1 MELSRPFGRLRW
13 PSGLSSR
20 LLLLTALFVVVAD
33 LFILAPALSSF
44 EERWLLDRIRRAEI
58 AAGAV
63 DVAPDNFVPDRLAER
78 LLTSAGVTAVA
89 IKEQGRR
96 RLVLAAPQMDSTPDF
111 TDLRRGRVLGW
122 IAAPWKTLFGAPDRT
137 IRAIAAPCCR
147 TAEFIEIVTP
157 AEPLKRDLWSYL
169 LRILALSVAISV
181 LAGGLIYAALAAFIV
196 RPMVRITASIE
207 RFRDDPEGAAPPPE
221 PTGRQ
226 DEIGRVEEELAQM
239 QDEVRQA
246 LRSRARLAA
255 LGEAVAKI
263 NHDLRNMLTSA
274 QMASDRLAGSG
285 DPAVAQAL
293 PRLERALD
301 RALGLTRDVLNYG
314 KSTESAPALRR
325 VGLRAAVDA
334 AGEDAGLAPGGV
346 ALESKIPKSLSV
358 EVDPEQL
365 HRILVNLMR
374 NARQAV
380 EAAERRGGAVRVTA
394 ERGPTSLVI
403 RVADDG
409 AGIPDK
415 IRGKLFQ
422 AFAGSGRAGGAGLG
436 LAISRELAQAHG
448 GDVTLVETGS
458 QGSVFELTLP
468 QKALPKAAR
477 PTAKKAAKP
486 KKASR

>member
-1 MELSRPFGRLRW
+1 MRLLQGLRW

-20 LLLLTALFVVVAD
+20 LLLLTAAFVVVAD

-63 DVAPDNFVPDRLAER
+63 DVAPDNFVPDRLADR

-96 RLVLAAPQMDSTPDF
+96 RLVLAAPQLESTPDF
-111 TDLRRGRVLGW
+111 TDLRRGRVISW
-122 IAAPWKTLFGAPDRT
+122 IVAPWKTLFGPPDRM

-157 AEPLKRDLWSYL
+157 AQPLQRDMWSYL
-169 LRILALSVAISV
+169 LRIFALSVLISV
-181 LAGGLIYAALAAFIV
+181 LAGAMIYAALAAFIV
-196 RPMVRITASIE
+196 RPMRRITASIE
-207 RFRDDPEGAAPPPE
+207 RFRDDPEDAAAASE
-221 PTGRQ
+221 PSGRR
-226 DEIGRVEEELAQM
+226 DEIGRVEEELARM

-274 QMASDRLAGSG
+274 QMASDRLADSG
-285 DPAVAQAL
+285 DPVVAQSL

-301 RALGLTRDVLNYG
+301 RALNLTRDVLNYG
-314 KSTESAPALRR
+314 KSNGETAPQVKRTP
-325 VGLRAAVDA
+325 LRAAVEA
-334 AGEDAGLAPGGV
+334 AGEDAGLSPGSV
-346 ALESKIPKSLSV
+346 ALQTHIAKALAAEA
-358 EVDPEQL
+358 DPEQL
-365 HRILVNLMR
+365 HRILVNLLR

-380 EAAERRGGAVRVTA
+380 ESAERTTGAVTVSA
-394 ERGPTSLVI
+394 ERGVRDLKV

-409 AGIPDK
+409 PGIPDK
-415 IRGKLFQ
+415 VRDRLFQ
-422 AFAGSGRAGGAGLG
+422 PFAGSGRAGGAGLG

-448 GDVTLVETGS
+448 GDVALVETGPE
-458 QGSVFELTLP
+458 GSVFELTLP
-468 QKALPKAAR
+468 QAGA
-477 PTAKKAAKP
+477 TKKVVKR
-486 KKASR
+486 KTR

>member
-1 MELSRPFGRLRW
+1 MRLPQPFGRLRW

-20 LLLLTALFVVVAD
+20 LLLLTAVFVVVAD
-33 LFILAPALSSF
+33 LFILGPALSSF

-96 RLVLAAPQMDSTPDF
+96 RLVLAAPQMESTPDF
-111 TDLRRGRVLGW
+111 TDLRRGRIGGW
-122 IAAPWKTLFGAPDRT
+122 LIAPWKTLFGGPDRT
-137 IRAIAAPCCR
+137 IRAIASPCCR

-157 AEPLKRDLWSYL
+157 AQPLQRDLWSYL

-181 LAGGLIYAALAAFIV
+181 LAGGLIYAALSAFIV
-196 RPMVRITASIE
+196 RPMRRITASIE
-207 RFRDDPEGAAPPPE
+207 RFRAAPEDPGAPPE
-221 PTGRQ
+221 HSGRQ
-226 DEIGRVEEELAQM
+226 DEIGRVEEELATM
-239 QDEVRQA
+239 QEEVRQA

-314 KSTESAPALRR
+314 KTSEAEPALTRAP
-325 VGLRAAVDA
+325 LRAALDA
-334 AGEDAGLAPGGV
+334 AAEDAGLTTGAV
-346 ALESKIPKSLSV
+346 AMETRIARTLMV
-358 EVDPEQL
+358 EADPEQL

-380 EAAERRGGAVRVTA
+380 EGAERASGVVKVTA
-394 ERGPTSLVI
+394 ERSERELKI
-403 RVADDG
+403 MVADDG
-409 AGIPDK
+409 PGIPD
-415 IRGKLFQ
+415 RVQANLFQ

-448 GDVTLVETGS
+448 GDVVLAQTGPF
-458 QGSVFELTLP
+458 GSTFELRLP
-468 QKALPKAAR
+468 QSKLTPKKPTKAPARAKAAR
-477 PTAKKAAKP
+477 
-486 KKASR
+486 R

>member
-1 MELSRPFGRLRW
+1 MTLPRPFGRLRW

-20 LLLLTALFVVVAD
+20 LLLLTAAFVVVAD

-63 DVAPDNFVPDRLAER
+63 DVAPDNFVPDRLADR

-96 RLVLAAPQMDSTPDF
+96 RLVLAAPQMEAAPDF
-111 TDLRRGRVLGW
+111 TDLRRGRIVSWLV
-122 IAAPWKTLFGAPDRT
+122 APWKTLFGAPDRM
-137 IRAIAAPCCR
+137 IRAIASPCCR

-169 LRILALSVAISV
+169 VRIFALSVLISV
-181 LAGGLIYAALAAFIV
+181 LAGALIYAALSAFIV
-196 RPMVRITASIE
+196 RPMRRITASIE
-207 RFRDDPEGAAPPPE
+207 QFRADPEDPDAAPE
-221 PTGRQ
+221 HSGRR
-226 DEIGRVEEELAQM
+226 DEIGRVEEELATM
-239 QDEVRQA
+239 QEEVRQA

-274 QMASDRLAGSG
+274 QLASERLADSG
-285 DPAVAQAL
+285 DPVVAQAL

-314 KSTESAPALRR
+314 KSEVETAPR
-325 VGLRAAVDA
+325 VKKAALRAAVEA
-334 AGEDAGLAPGGV
+334 AGEDAGLSPTGV
-346 ALESKIPKSLSV
+346 VLKADIGRSLSV
-358 EVDPEQL
+358 EADPEQL

-380 EAAERRGGAVRVTA
+380 EATERVGGGVVSVSAERLEGALA
-394 ERGPTSLVI
+394 I
-403 RVADDG
+403 RVADNG
-409 AGIPDK
+409 GGIPEKVLD
-415 IRGKLFQ
+415 RLFQ
-422 AFAGSGRAGGAGLG
+422 PFAGSGRAGGAGLG

-448 GDVTLVETGS
+448 GEVRLLETGPE
-458 QGSVFELTLP
+458 GSVFELLLP
-468 QKALPKAAR
+468 QRSVGKH
-477 PTAKKAAKP
+477 
-486 KKASR
+486 SRSRQKSS

>member
-1 MELSRPFGRLRW
+1 MKLLQPFARLHW

-20 LLLLTALFVVVAD
+20 LLLLTAAFVVVAD

-44 EERWLLDRIRRAEI
+44 QERWLLDRIRRAEI

-78 LLTSAGVTAVA
+78 LLNSAGVTVVA

-96 RLVLAAPQMDSTPDF
+96 RLVLAAPQMDATPDF
-111 TDLRRGRVLGW
+111 TDLRRGRVGGW
-122 IAAPWKTLFGAPDRT
+122 LIAPWKTLFGSDQRM

-147 TAEFIEIVTP
+147 SAEFVEIVTP
-157 AEPLKRDLWSYL
+157 AQPLKAALWDYL
-169 LRILALSVAISV
+169 LRIFGLSVVISV
-181 LAGGLIYAALAAFIV
+181 LAGSLIYWGLSLFIV
-196 RPMVRITASIE
+196 RPMRRITDSIE
-207 RFRDDPEGAAPPPE
+207 RFRADPEDPGAEPE
-221 PTGRQ
+221 HSGRR
-226 DEIGRVEEELAQM
+226 DEIGRVEEELARM
-239 QDEVRQA
+239 QAEVRGA

-285 DPAVAQAL
+285 DPTVAQAL

-314 KSTESAPALRR
+314 KSAERTPELSRIP
-325 VGLRAAVDA
+325 LRAAVEA
-334 AGEDAGLAPGGV
+334 AAEDAGLSPEAVG
-346 ALESKIPKSLSV
+346 LETKIARTLSV
-358 EVDPEQL
+358 EADPEQL

-380 EAAERRGGAVRVTA
+380 EAAERSGPVEVSA
-394 ERGPTSLVI
+394 ERGARAVAI
-403 RVADDG
+403 RVADPG

-415 IRGKLFQ
+415 LRERLFQ
-422 AFAGSGRAGGAGLG
+422 AFAGSGRSGGAGLG

-448 GDVTLVETGS
+448 GDLALVGTGP

-468 QKALPKAAR
+468 QPRAPASKAP
-477 PTAKKAAKP
+477 AKKAPRP
-486 KKASR
+486 KRRPA

>member
-1 MELSRPFGRLRW
+1 MRLLQPFGRLRW

-20 LLLLTALFVVVAD
+20 LLLLTAVFVVVAD
-33 LFILAPALSSF
+33 LFILGPALSSF

-111 TDLRRGRVLGW
+111 TDLRRGRIIGW
-122 IAAPWKTLFGAPDRT
+122 LVAPWKTLFGGPDRT
-137 IRAIAAPCCR
+137 IRAIASPCCR

-157 AEPLKRDLWSYL
+157 AQPLQRDLWSYL
-169 LRILALSVAISV
+169 LRILALSVVISV
-181 LAGGLIYAALAAFIV
+181 LAGGLIYAALSAFIV
-196 RPMVRITASIE
+196 RPMRRITASIE
-207 RFRDDPEGAAPPPE
+207 RFRAAPEDPGAEPE
-221 PTGRQ
+221 HSGRQ
-226 DEIGRVEEELAQM
+226 DEIGRVEEELATM
-239 QDEVRQA
+239 QEEVRQA

-314 KSTESAPALRR
+314 KTSEAEPALIRAP
-325 VGLRAAVDA
+325 LRAALEA
-334 AGEDAGLAPGGV
+334 AAEDAGLTGGAV
-346 ALESKIPKSLSV
+346 AMETKIGRSLMV
-358 EVDPEQL
+358 EADPEQL

-380 EAAERRGGAVRVTA
+380 ESTERASGVVKVTA
-394 ERGPTSLVI
+394 ERSERELKIMVT
-403 RVADDG
+403 DDG
-409 AGIPDK
+409 PGIPD
-415 IRGKLFQ
+415 RVRAHLFQ
-422 AFAGSGRAGGAGLG
+422 AFSGSGRAGGAGLG
-436 LAISRELAQAHG
+436 LAITRELAQAHG
-448 GDVTLVETGS
+448 GDVVLVQTGPF
-458 QGSVFELTLP
+458 GSTFELRLP
-468 QKALPKAAR
+468 QSKVVAKKPAKAAARPKAAR
-477 PTAKKAAKP
+477 
-486 KKASR
+486 R